1 MDELNK
7 TAATKP
13 ETRPEAAKLQDAPRR
28 RVGSLTMGACL
39 IAAGIFF
46 LCYYFVPGFDW
57 QLVVRIA
64 PAAALVLL
72 GCEVLFFAARPGRW
86 KYDFVSVLVC
96 LGLIAVCM
104 CLSFLPMVW
113 SEIDPARGQNEM
125 KLSKAYTTQV
135 YEALRKENPDLRL
148 RDVYTDLYLYANS
161 VDDLQ
166 ELQPGD
172 GHLSLTVMLYGPYD
186 STGAFAQDCRS
197 VAGTVRA
204 GTLQP
209 DELRIVWSPDNDPGQ
224 SLDSGTLQRV
234 EQYTLELDGT
244 VQLDWT
250 ADEMERQVEV
260 QYLMDEENE
269 PEEDTAPSEE
279 AEPEAAVYS
288 QSRGRELWE
297 SFEKILGVCEDERT
311 DLLLIAGDLFHRQPL
326 VRELKEVNYLFSELT
341 ATKVV
346 LIAGNHDHLQKDS
359 NYRSFEW
366 NDNVYPL
373 FGKKLEYVDFPELE
387 TAVYGLSYYERE
399 ICQPLYDDVA
409 AAGIEKNEILLAH
422 GGDDRHIPFDKKKLS
437 RSGFSYIALGHIH
450 KPQAL
455 QKDKMIYAGALEPI
469 DQNDVGQHGYVK
481 GELKDGKAAIQWI
494 PFAGREYIHSSVEV
508 ERSDTEGSIRKRVK
522 QLINEYGNENIYKIT
537 LAGKRD
543 PDIAFE
549 VNHLA
554 EEGCVLEILDET
566 IPAYD
571 FEKLYAENKET
582 LLGRYIEKF
591 AGCEEGSVEYCAL
604 CEGVEA
610 LLTGN
615 RG

>member
-1 MDELNK
+1 MDEPNK
-7 TAATKP
+7 TAATEP

-28 RVGSLTMGACL
+28 RVGSLTLGACL

-57 QLVVRIA
+57 QLVVHIA

-86 KYDFVSVLVC
+86 KYDFDSVLVC

-148 RDVYTDLYLYANS
+148 RDVYTNLYLYSNDVNA
-161 VDDLQ
+161 LQ
-166 ELQPGD
+166 EMQPGD

-260 QYLMDEENE
+260 QYLLDEENE
-269 PEEDTAPSEE
+269 PEEDTAPGEE
-279 AEPEAAVYS
+279 AEPEAAV
-288 QSRGRELWE
+288 
-297 SFEKILGVCEDERT
+297 
-311 DLLLIAGDLFHRQPL
+311 
-326 VRELKEVNYLFSELT
+326 
-341 ATKVV
+341 
-346 LIAGNHDHLQKDS
+346 
-359 NYRSFEW
+359 
-366 NDNVYPL
+366 
-373 FGKKLEYVDFPELE
+373 
-387 TAVYGLSYYERE
+387 
-399 ICQPLYDDVA
+399 
-409 AAGIEKNEILLAH
+409 
-422 GGDDRHIPFDKKKLS
+422 
-437 RSGFSYIALGHIH
+437 
-450 KPQAL
+450 
-455 QKDKMIYAGALEPI
+455 
-469 DQNDVGQHGYVK
+469 
-481 GELKDGKAAIQWI
+481 
-494 PFAGREYIHSSVEV
+494 
-508 ERSDTEGSIRKRVK
+508 
-522 QLINEYGNENIYKIT
+522 
-537 LAGKRD
+537 
-543 PDIAFE
+543 
-549 VNHLA
+549 
-554 EEGCVLEILDET
+554 
-566 IPAYD
+566 
-571 FEKLYAENKET
+571 
-582 LLGRYIEKF
+582 
-591 AGCEEGSVEYCAL
+591 
-604 CEGVEA
+604 
-610 LLTGN
+610 
-615 RG
+615 

>member
-1 MDELNK
+1 MDE
-7 TAATKP
+7 
-13 ETRPEAAKLQDAPRR
+13 TRNDAPLTGEAPQTAKPQPLR
-28 RVGSLTMGACL
+28 RVGSFTLGVCL

-72 GCEVLFFAARPGRW
+72 GCEVLFFTARPGRW

-148 RDVYTDLYLYANS
+148 RDVYTDLYLYAND
-161 VDDLQ
+161 VNALQ
-166 ELQPGD
+166 EMQPGD

-260 QYLMDEENE
+260 QYLLDEENE

-279 AEPEAAVYS
+279 AEPEAAV
-288 QSRGRELWE
+288 
-297 SFEKILGVCEDERT
+297 
-311 DLLLIAGDLFHRQPL
+311 
-326 VRELKEVNYLFSELT
+326 
-341 ATKVV
+341 
-346 LIAGNHDHLQKDS
+346 
-359 NYRSFEW
+359 
-366 NDNVYPL
+366 
-373 FGKKLEYVDFPELE
+373 
-387 TAVYGLSYYERE
+387 
-399 ICQPLYDDVA
+399 
-409 AAGIEKNEILLAH
+409 
-422 GGDDRHIPFDKKKLS
+422 
-437 RSGFSYIALGHIH
+437 
-450 KPQAL
+450 
-455 QKDKMIYAGALEPI
+455 
-469 DQNDVGQHGYVK
+469 
-481 GELKDGKAAIQWI
+481 
-494 PFAGREYIHSSVEV
+494 
-508 ERSDTEGSIRKRVK
+508 
-522 QLINEYGNENIYKIT
+522 
-537 LAGKRD
+537 
-543 PDIAFE
+543 
-549 VNHLA
+549 
-554 EEGCVLEILDET
+554 
-566 IPAYD
+566 
-571 FEKLYAENKET
+571 
-582 LLGRYIEKF
+582 
-591 AGCEEGSVEYCAL
+591 
-604 CEGVEA
+604 
-610 LLTGN
+610 
-615 RG
+615 

>member
-1 MDELNK
+1 MDEPNK
-7 TAATKP
+7 TAATEP

-28 RVGSLTMGACL
+28 RVGSLTLGACL

-96 LGLIAVCM
+96 LVLIAC
-104 CLSFLPMVW
+104 CFGLSLLPAVW
-113 SEIDPARGQNEM
+113 DEIDPARGQNEM

-260 QYLMDEENE
+260 QYLLDEENE

-279 AEPEAAVYS
+279 AEPEAAV
-288 QSRGRELWE
+288 
-297 SFEKILGVCEDERT
+297 
-311 DLLLIAGDLFHRQPL
+311 
-326 VRELKEVNYLFSELT
+326 
-341 ATKVV
+341 
-346 LIAGNHDHLQKDS
+346 
-359 NYRSFEW
+359 
-366 NDNVYPL
+366 
-373 FGKKLEYVDFPELE
+373 
-387 TAVYGLSYYERE
+387 
-399 ICQPLYDDVA
+399 
-409 AAGIEKNEILLAH
+409 
-422 GGDDRHIPFDKKKLS
+422 
-437 RSGFSYIALGHIH
+437 
-450 KPQAL
+450 
-455 QKDKMIYAGALEPI
+455 
-469 DQNDVGQHGYVK
+469 
-481 GELKDGKAAIQWI
+481 
-494 PFAGREYIHSSVEV
+494 
-508 ERSDTEGSIRKRVK
+508 
-522 QLINEYGNENIYKIT
+522 
-537 LAGKRD
+537 
-543 PDIAFE
+543 
-549 VNHLA
+549 
-554 EEGCVLEILDET
+554 
-566 IPAYD
+566 
-571 FEKLYAENKET
+571 
-582 LLGRYIEKF
+582 
-591 AGCEEGSVEYCAL
+591 
-604 CEGVEA
+604 
-610 LLTGN
+610 
-615 RG
+615 